1 MKKKELERRFGA
13 LAENLVGYVDHIDF
27 RFFDDFN
34 DEAFAF
40 LMKNVK
46 GVNMLDLNETNIT
59 NESIEF
65 LTNLEYVNEIRARQ
79 CENLTDDC
87 SEDLNKLTQLTF
99 LHLRSTSITID
110 GLLNLKDLTNLKTL
124 LFSAEETLSKKE
136 KLLDLKLMHLP
147 CEMVIDSKPYYYNS
161 IDLFL
166 HFLKDSPYLFR
177 LKIRNTNSSEEWSTS
192 ISSMDKNF
200 IKAEFQGIHSVDDIE
215 WIEIK
220 SSAINFS
227 EESEQFPDL
236 IKLLECL
243 EFPFEVENGILST
256 YILDK
261 EVY

>member
-1 MKKKELERRFGA
+1 MKKKELERRFGT
-13 LAENLVGYVDHIDF
+13 LAESLVGYVDHIDF
-27 RFFDDFN
+27 RFYDNFN

-46 GVNMLDLNETNIT
+46 GVNMLDLNETEIT

-124 LFSAEETLSKKE
+124 LFSADDILSIKE
-136 KLLDLKLMHLP
+136 KLLDFKLMHLP

-166 HFLKDSPYLFR
+166 QFLKDQPYLFR
-177 LKIRNTNSSEEWSTS
+177 LKIRNITPSDKWSSS
-192 ISSMDKNF
+192 ISSMDGNS
-200 IKAEFQGIHSVDDIE
+200 IGTQFQGKHALDDIE

>member
-65 LTNLEYVNEIRARQ
+65 LTKLEYVNEIRARQ

-87 SEDLNKLTQLTF
+87 TEDLNKLTSLTF
-99 LHLRSTSITID
+99 LHLRSTAITID
-110 GLLNLKDLTNLKTL
+110 GLLNLKNLTHLKTL
-124 LFSAEETLSKKE
+124 LFSADDIFAIKK
-136 KLLDLKLMHLP
+136 KLRDLKLLHLP

-161 IDLFL
+161 IDIFL
-166 HFLKDSPYLFR
+166 QFLKHQPYLFR
-177 LKIRNTNSSEEWSTS
+177 LKIKNITPSEKWSSS
-192 ISSMDKNF
+192 ISSTDENF
-200 IKAEFQGIHSVDDIE
+200 IETEFQKKNTSEDIE

-261 EVY
+261 EIS